1 VYRARELVR
10 AGLRLVSPAMKGN
23 IVASNKNTYKGRR
36 RKARVK
42 GLKSVRNKE
51 AATVKPLNALPSKE
65 LPHKVTTMKPTRRI
79 DDTKRW
85 KSKGGLKINM
95 GNGNAGGI
103 NIDTIVLEQDLQLPN
118 DDSTSITSITTA
130 SSGVAVKNDV
140 FLPSDD
146 SEHSGSDDYS
156 DASRK
161 KEFRG
166 CPSCHQKVNLTGSD
180 YHSHLFSCLVK
191 KQAKLPS
198 PPQRQHCLVEESKMK
213 SKKMKINPKQQ
224 LSVGGDKY
232 LLDNLKS
239 MISKLD
245 LTFRINTMESLRRM
259 AKNTDST
266 SLMFPQ
272 LNNEEVDNK
281 VLSLVYGLPQQN
293 AVILK
298 TAKLADVKSNIQVT
312 KKRRRYGAEK
322 LVIPSKRSR
331 RVSTKLGNLV
341 KVANHTPPASAAR
354 DFSRRFNPVALGD
367 LFLLP
372 PHARVPKSSESSEWE
387 RHILS
392 WQESSRSA
400 LHSHPMPLSQ
410 HPFA

>member
-1 VYRARELVR
+1 MAT
-10 AGLRLVSPAMKGN
+10 
-23 IVASNKNTYKGRR
+23 SNKTTYKGRR
-36 RKARVK
+36 RKTRAK
-42 GLKSVRNKE
+42 GLKSARNKD
-51 AATVKPLNALPSKE
+51 AAAVKSFDSSPKDLPL
-65 LPHKVTTMKPTRRI
+65 KVTLKSTRRT
-79 DDTKRW
+79 DDMKR
-85 KSKGGLKINM
+85 SKAEGGLNINM
-95 GNGNAGGI
+95 ENENVVGI
-103 NIDTIVLEQDLQLPN
+103 NFDTIVTEQDLQLLN

-161 KEFRG
+161 KEYRN
-166 CPSCHQKVNLTGSD
+166 CPSCHQKVYLSGCD
-180 YHSHLFSCLVK
+180 YHSHLFSCLK
-191 KQAKLPS
+191 KKVKLPS
-198 PPQRQHCLVEESKMK
+198 SPSHRQLHLIEDTKTK
-213 SKKMKINPKQQ
+213 SKKKRTNQK
-224 LSVGGDKY
+224 LSVEGDKY

-239 MISKLD
+239 MISNLD

-281 VLSLVYGLPQQN
+281 VLSLVYGLPLQKG
-293 AVILK
+293 AIVK
-298 TAKLADVKSNIQVT
+298 TVKLADAKSSTQAT
-312 KKRRRYGAEK
+312 KKRHRYGAGK
-322 LVIPSKRSR
+322 LVIPSKRVR
-331 RVSTKLGNLV
+331 KVSTKPGNLA
-341 KVANHTPPASAAR
+341 KEANHTPPASAAR
-354 DFSRRFNPVALGD
+354 DFSRRFNPVALED

-372 PHARVPKSSESSEWE
+372 PHARIPKSSESSEWE

-400 LHSHPMPLSQ
+400 LHSQPMPLSQ